1 MAETLTAPSTSDIAV
16 EIKPAKAQIKPGKLF
31 IGGEFVDALSGKTFE
46 TRNPATG
53 EVITDVAEAG
63 KEDVELAVRAASAAF
78 AEGSPW
84 RKMSPRDRSRIL
96 WKLSELIRENQEELS
111 ELETID
117 TGKPIFESS
126 RFDIPLAAECFEY
139 YAGWPTKIAGETIP
153 NTAGGEALV
162 YTLREPIGVC
172 GQIIPWNFPLQ
183 MLAWKVAPALACGN
197 TIVLKPAEQTPL
209 TALRFAELTLEAG
222 LPVGVFNVVTGFGPT
237 TGAAMVEHPGIDKI
251 AFTGSVEVGK
261 EIMRSAAKTLKRV
274 SLELG
279 GKSPNIVLADAD
291 LETAAKFALGGIFF
305 NQGEMCTAGS
315 RIFVEEKGYDEFMS
329 VLRTR
334 AGKMVAGDPLHPK
347 TRLGSLISQE
357 HLDRVLNYVT
367 IGKNEGATVA
377 VGGERIGTKGYFMKP
392 TVLEGVI
399 NSMRVAQ
406 EEIFGPVASVIKFAD
421 VEEGV
426 REANNSQFGLA
437 AAVWTRDIKKAH
449 QIARRLKAGTVWI
462 NTISTTDNAVPFG
475 GYKSSGFGRELGRA
489 AIDLY
494 TETKTVW
501 VDLNN

>member
-1 MAETLTAPSTSDIAV
+1 MAETLTATSEDIAV
-16 EIKPAKAQIKPGKLF
+16 ELTPSKASPKPGKLF

-53 EVITDVAEAG
+53 AVITDIAEAG
-63 KEDVELAVRAASAAF
+63 TEDVELAVRAARKAF
-78 AEGSPW
+78 EDGSPW
-84 RKMSPRDRSRIL
+84 RKMSPRDRSRAL
-96 WKLSELIRENQEELS
+96 WKLAELIRQNADELS
-111 ELETID
+111 ELETLD

-126 RFDIPLAAECFEY
+126 KFDIPQAAECFEY
-139 YAGWPTKIAGETIP
+139 YAGWPTKIAGETIA

-183 MLAWKVAPALACGN
+183 MLSWKVAPALACGN

-222 LPVGVFNVVTGFGPT
+222 IPAGVFNVVTGFGPT
-237 TGAAMVEHPGIDKI
+237 TGAAMVSNPGIDKI

-261 EIMRSAAKTLKRV
+261 EIMRTAAGTLKRV

-279 GKSPNIVLADAD
+279 GKSPNVVFADAD
-291 LETAAKFALGGIFF
+291 LETAAKYALGGIFF

-315 RIFVEEKGYDEFMS
+315 RIFVEEAGYDAFMS
-329 VLRTR
+329 VLRSR
-334 AGKMVAGDPLHPK
+334 AQKMVAGDPLHPK
-347 TRLGSLISQE
+347 TRLGALISEE
-357 HLDRVLNYVT
+357 HLNRVLNYVAV
-367 IGKNEGATVA
+367 GKEEGANVA
-377 VGGERIGTKGYFMKP
+377 IGGTRIGSKGYFMKP
-392 TVLEGVI
+392 TVLEGVT
-399 NSMRVAQ
+399 NQMRVAQ
-406 EEIFGPVASVIKFAD
+406 EEIFGPVASVIKFKD
-421 VEEGV
+421 IEEGI

-437 AAVWTRDIKKAH
+437 AAIWTRDVKKAH
-449 QIARRLKAGTVWI
+449 NVAKRIKAGTVWI

-475 GYKSSGFGRELGRA
+475 GYKASGFGRELGRA

-494 TETKTVW
+494 TETKSVW
-501 VDLNN
+501 VDLNQ

>member
-1 MAETLTAPSTSDIAV
+1 MAEATLASEEIIASLQPNKA
-16 EIKPAKAQIKPGKLF
+16 KPQHGKLF
-31 IGGEFVDALSGKTFE
+31 INGEFVEAVSGKSFE

-53 EVITDVAEAG
+53 EVLTTIAEADS
-63 KEDVELAVRAASAAF
+63 EDVDRAVKAAQAAF
-78 AEGSPW
+78 ADGSPW
-84 RKMSPRDRSRIL
+84 RKMTPRDRSRLL
-96 WKLSELIRENQEELS
+96 WKLADLMRTNAEELA
-111 ELETID
+111 ELETLD
-117 TGKPIFESS
+117 TGKPIMESS
-126 RFDIPLAAECFEY
+126 KFDIPQAAECFEY

-153 NTAGGEALV
+153 ASAGGESLV

-209 TALRFAELTLEAG
+209 TALKFAELTQQAG
-222 LPVGVFNVVTGFGPT
+222 FPPGVFNVVTGMGHI
-237 TGAAMVEHPGIDKI
+237 TGAALVDHPGVDKI

-261 EIMRSAAKTLKRV
+261 EIMKQAAKTLKRV

-279 GKSPNIVLADAD
+279 GKSPNIVFADAD
-291 LETAAKFALGGIFF
+291 LETAAKYALGGIFF

-315 RIFVEEKGYDEFMS
+315 RIFVEAAGYDEFMS
-329 VLRTR
+329 VLNSR
-334 AGKMVAGDPLHPK
+334 AKKMVAGDPMNPK
-347 TRLGSLISQE
+347 TRLGALISEE
-357 HLDRVLNYVT
+357 HLVRVLNYVD
-367 IGKNEGATVA
+367 IAKREGASVT

-392 TVLEGVI
+392 TVLEGVT

-406 EEIFGPVASVIKFAD
+406 EEIFGPVASVIRFAD
-421 VEEGV
+421 VEEGI

-437 AAVWTRDIKKAH
+437 ASIWTRDIKKAH
-449 QIARRLKAGTVWI
+449 AAAKRLKAGTIWI

-475 GYKSSGFGRELGRA
+475 GFKSSGFGRELGKA

-494 TETKTVW
+494 TETKSVW
-501 VDLNN
+501 VDLN

>member
-1 MAETLTAPSTSDIAV
+1 MSETLIAPPSADIQV
-16 EIKPAKAQIKPGKLF
+16 ELTPQKANPKAGKLF
-31 IGGEFVDALSGKTFE
+31 INGEFVDALSGKTFE
-46 TRNPATG
+46 TSNPATG
-53 EVITDVAEAG
+53 VVLANIAEAG
-63 KEDVELAVRAASAAF
+63 AGDVDLAVKAARAAF
-78 AEGSPW
+78 EDGSPW
-84 RKMSPRDRSRIL
+84 RKMSPRDRSRVL
-96 WKLSELIRENQEELS
+96 YKLAELIRTNLEELS
-111 ELETID
+111 ELETLD

-126 RFDIPLAAECFEY
+126 KFDIPQAADCFEY
-139 YAGWPTKIAGETIP
+139 YAGWPTKITGDTIP
-153 NTAGGEALV
+153 TTQGGDALV

-183 MLAWKVAPALACGN
+183 MLSWKVAPALACGN

-209 TALRFAELTLEAG
+209 TALRFAELTVEAG
-222 LPVGVFNVVTGFGPT
+222 LPPGVFNVVTGFGPT

-261 EIMRSAAKTLKRV
+261 EIMKTAAKTLKRV

-291 LETAAKFALGGIFF
+291 LDMAAKYALGGIFF

-315 RIFVEEKGYDEFMS
+315 RIFIEEKGYDEFMS
-329 VLRTR
+329 VMRAR

-357 HLDRVLNYVT
+357 HLDRVLNYVS
-367 IGKNEGATVA
+367 IGKQEGATVA

-392 TVLEGVI
+392 TVLEGVT

-406 EEIFGPVASVIKFAD
+406 EEIFGPVASVIKFGD
-421 VEEGV
+421 VEEAV

-437 AAVWTRDIKKAH
+437 AAIWTRDIKKAH
-449 QIARRLKAGTVWI
+449 QIAKRVKAGTVWI
-462 NTISTTDNAVPFG
+462 NTISTTDNGVPFG
-475 GYKSSGFGRELGRA
+475 GYKSSGFGRELGKA

-501 VDLNN
+501 VDLN

>member
-1 MAETLTAPSTSDIAV
+1 MPETLIAPASADISAT
-16 EIKPAKAQIKPGKLF
+16 IKPTKASPKPGKLF
-31 IGGEFVDALSGKTFE
+31 INGEFVDALAGKTFE
-46 TRNPATG
+46 TRNPANG
-53 EVITDVAEAG
+53 EVLAEIAEAG
-63 KEDVELAVRAASAAF
+63 PEDVELAVRAARTAF
-78 AEGSPW
+78 EDGSPW

-96 WKLSELIRENQEELS
+96 WKLGELIRQNLEEIS
-111 ELETID
+111 ELETLD

-126 RFDIPLAAECFEY
+126 KFDIPQAADCFEY
-139 YAGWPTKIAGETIP
+139 YAGWATKITGDTIP
-153 NTAGGEALV
+153 NTQGGEALV

-209 TALRFAELTLEAG
+209 TALRFAELTVEAG
-222 LPVGVFNVVTGFGPT
+222 LPPGVFNVVTGFGPT
-237 TGAAMVEHPGIDKI
+237 TGRAMVEHSGIDKI

-261 EIMRSAAKTLKRV
+261 EIMRVAAKTLKRV

-279 GKSPNIVLADAD
+279 GKSPNIILADAD
-291 LETAAKFALGGIFF
+291 LETAAKYALGGIFF

-315 RIFVEEKGYDEFMS
+315 RIFIEEKGYDEFMS
-329 VLRTR
+329 VMRAR

-347 TRLGSLISQE
+347 TRLGALISQE

-367 IGKNEGATVA
+367 IGKQEGVTVA

-392 TVLEGVI
+392 TVLEGVT

-421 VEEGV
+421 AEEAI

-437 AAVWTRDIKKAH
+437 AAIWTRDIKKAH
-449 QIARRLKAGTVWI
+449 QIAKRVKAGTVWI

-475 GYKSSGFGRELGRA
+475 GYKASGFGRELGRA

-501 VDLNN
+501 VDLN

>member
-1 MAETLTAPSTSDIAV
+1 MAEILTATTEDIPV
-16 EIKPAKAQIKPGKLF
+16 DLRPKKASPKPGKLF
-31 IGGEFVDALSGKTFE
+31 IGGEFVDALSEKTFE

-53 EVITDVAEAG
+53 EILANIAEAG
-63 KEDVELAVRAASAAF
+63 PEDVELAVRAARKAF
-78 AEGSPW
+78 EDGSDW
-84 RKMSPRDRSRIL
+84 RKLSPKDRGRML
-96 WKLSELIRENQEELS
+96 WKLSELIRDNAEELA
-111 ELETID
+111 ELETLD

-139 YAGWPTKIAGETIP
+139 YAGWPSKIAGETLA
-153 NTAGGEALV
+153 NSAGGEALV
-162 YTLREPIGVC
+162 YTLREPVGVC

-183 MLAWKVAPALACGN
+183 MLAWKAAPALACGN
-197 TIVLKPAEQTPL
+197 TIVMKPAEETSL
-209 TALRFAELTLEAG
+209 TALRFAELTIEAG
-222 LPVGVFNVVTGFGPT
+222 LPAGAFNVVTGFGPT
-237 TGAAMVEHPGIDKI
+237 TGAAIVANPGIDKI

-261 EIMRSAAKTLKRV
+261 AIMRDAANTLKRV

-279 GKSPNIVLADAD
+279 GKSPNIVFSDAD

-315 RIFVEEKGYDEFMS
+315 RIFVEESGYDEFMS
-329 VLRTR
+329 VLRGR
-334 AGKMVAGDPLHPK
+334 AHKMVAGDPLNPK
-347 TRLGSLISQE
+347 TRLGSLISRE

-367 IGKNEGATVA
+367 IGKQEGASVA
-377 VGGERIGTKGYFMKP
+377 IGGSRIGTKGYFMKP
-392 TVLEGVI
+392 TVLEGVT
-399 NSMRVAQ
+399 NEMRVAQ
-406 EEIFGPVASVIKFAD
+406 EEIFGPVASVIKFKD
-421 VEEGV
+421 TDEGV

-437 AAVWTRDIKKAH
+437 AAIWTRDIKKAH
-449 QIARRLKAGTVWI
+449 RIARRVKAGTVWV

-501 VDLNN
+501 VDLNG